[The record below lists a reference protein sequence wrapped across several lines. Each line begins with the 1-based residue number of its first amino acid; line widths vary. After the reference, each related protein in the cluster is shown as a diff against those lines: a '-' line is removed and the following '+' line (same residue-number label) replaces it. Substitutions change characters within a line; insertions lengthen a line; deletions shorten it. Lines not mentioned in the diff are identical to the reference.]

1 MEDVAVVPI
10 SKMTDD
16 EIKQELKDYGVKFHH
31 KTGTAKLTDLLT
43 DIRKNPSSMV
53 QDIKS
58 EKEYIEVKERP
69 YTGGLPGASKAAI
82 EAATKHFKL
91 TPDQA
96 AMRLVR
102 IVVTPNDPLMNGY
115 PGLIFT
121 VGASGVNNGKM
132 IKKYVPFNNEEG
144 WHVPQIILHQIEG
157 AEMQKFKTIT
167 TPNGEKVL
175 EPYITKKFNVRILD
189 PLTKEEMERLAAAQA
204 ANPAFHQGAN

>member
-16 EIKQELKDYGVKFHH
+16 EIKQELKDYGIKFHH

-58 EKEYIEVKERP
+58 EKEYIEVKDRP

-121 VGASGVNNGKM
+121 VGASGINNGKM

-189 PLTKEEMERLAAAQA
+189 PLTPEEMDKLAASQA